1 MADLNTA
8 IVEDYSDLG
17 QPIYFTYNGAKY
29 SIGPISPKKAKQLI
43 RMGRKISADSNAYQK
58 KMEAMEEKGEEIS
71 DELFDEGDKLF
82 GFQADFISEVLTK
95 YEIDSETKKE
105 TKDLISKEE
114 MMEEIEENWTTALV
128 SKIFKRANE
137 ILLGEQEK
145 K

>member
-1 MADLNTA
+1 
-8 IVEDYSDLG
+8 
-17 QPIYFTYNGAKY
+17 
-29 SIGPISPKKAKQLI
+29 
-43 RMGRKISADSNAYQK
+43 MGRKISAESNAYQK